1 MSRYTRLCVLAISA
15 LLALLAL
22 SLAGCETTDTLD
34 GTSWKLTGWS
44 VSAINPADFAITASF
59 SNGRIG
65 GNGGVNSYGGPYAIG
80 ADSSLTIGTI
90 TSTLMA
96 GSDEA
101 NAAESAYFALLDQVR
116 YAEISG
122 DTLLLTDGNG
132 NELLI
137 YARQ

>member
-1 MSRYTRLCVLAISA
+1 MSRNTTLRALAMSA
-15 LLALLAL
+15 MLALLAFAL
-22 SLAGCETTDTLD
+22 GGCGATDTLD

-44 VSAINPADFAITASF
+44 VSAINPADFTITLAF
-59 SNGRIG
+59 SDGQIG
-65 GNGGVNSYGGPYAIG
+65 GNGGVNSYGGPYETS
-80 ADSSLTIGTI
+80 ADNSLTIGTI

-116 YAEISG
+116 YAEVSG
-122 DTLLLTDGNG
+122 DTLTLTDANR